1 MNGKQNKMISN
12 PELAAILRKTLP
24 VEECEAALKYL
35 NSLNLSCRDS
45 LAMTGIPCPRHAH
58 DGRDY

>member
-1 MNGKQNKMISN
+1 MISN